1 MKKIK
6 LLFYISFFTT
16 LISCDNTTTVA
27 TTAKK
32 ELKING
38 LYSFAQTEDPNLCN
52 PESIVGSDCAG
63 GDIYFAAN
71 NAVIFMFYCQ
81 GQDSI
86 SYEIGK
92 YEIKDTIINCNF
104 TSSYS
109 YLYDEL
115 DTLNQ
120 EIHKGVMQAL
130 KTPSN
135 IVVKPTKCSDFPF
148 FLSLK
153 WEGEGEYNYV
163 IKQSDSTYARHF
175 LLEMEK
181 IKPFNKYIKHNAL

>member
-1 MKKIK
+1 M
-6 LLFYISFFTT
+6 
-16 LISCDNTTTVA
+16 D
-27 TTAKK
+27 KK

-38 LYSFAQTEDPNLCN
+38 LYSFSQTEDPNLCN
-52 PESIVGSDCAG
+52 SELIVGSDCAG

-71 NAVIFMFYCQ
+71 NSVIFMFYCQ

-92 YEIKDTIINCNF
+92 YEIKDTVINCNF
-104 TSSYS
+104 TNSYS

-120 EIHKGVMQAL
+120 EIHKGVMQTL
-130 KTPSN
+130 KTSSN
-135 IVVKPTKCSDFPF
+135 VVVRQTKCSEFPF

-163 IKQSDSTYARHF
+163 IKQSDSIDTRNF
-175 LLEMEK
+175 LLDMGK
-181 IKPFNKYIKHNAL
+181 